1 MAILKEALKSHPG
14 DREILLALV
23 SFSRT
28 AGDVTAALGY
38 AEQLALVT
46 PDDRS
51 VAALVQELRQAAK
64 P

>member
-1 MAILKEALKSHPG
+1 MAVLKEALKSHPG

-23 SFSRT
+23 TISRT

-38 AEQLALVT
+38 AEQLAAVT
-46 PDDRS
+46 PDDRG
-51 VAALVQELRQAAK
+51 VTALVRELRATK